1 MSYRNDAAMREQLA
15 QIILANCRI
24 AFRLKEEGRPSASSA
39 VQDVRDRAVLG
50 QSSTDLSGGDRHEK
64 V

>member
-15 QIILANCRI
+15 QIILANCKI
-24 AFRLKEEGRPSASSA
+24 TFRLKDEGRPSDHSA
-39 VQDVRDRAVLG
+39 VQDAPGRDTFTG
-50 QSSTDLSGGDRHEK
+50 LSGEDRHEK

>member
-15 QIILANCRI
+15 QIILANCKI
-24 AFRLKEEGRPSASSA
+24 TFRLKSEADNSP

-50 QSSTDLSGGDRHEK
+50 QSSTDISGGDRHEK

>member
-15 QIILANCRI
+15 QIILANCKI
-24 AFRLKEEGRPSASSA
+24 TFRLKSETDSP
-39 VQDVRDRAVLG
+39 VQDVRDGAVLG
-50 QSSTDLSGGDRHEK
+50 QASTDLSGEDRHEK

>member
-15 QIILANCRI
+15 QIILANCKI
-24 AFRLKEEGRPSASSA
+24 TFRLRSEADNSP
-39 VQDVRDRAVLG
+39 VQDVRDGAVLG
-50 QSSTDLSGGDRHEK
+50 QSSTDISGGDLHEK

>member
-24 AFRLKEEGRPSASSA
+24 TFRLKEEGRPSASSA
-39 VQDVRDRAVLG
+39 VQDAPGRDTFTG
-50 QSSTDLSGGDRHEK
+50 LSGEDRHEK

>member
-15 QIILANCRI
+15 QIILANCKI
-24 AFRLKEEGRPSASSA
+24 TFRLKSEADNSP
-39 VQDVRDRAVLG
+39 VQDVRDRVVLG
-50 QSSTDLSGGDRHEK
+50 QASTDLSGGGLHEK

>member
-1 MSYRNDAAMREQLA
+1 MSYRNDAAMREQ
-15 QIILANCRI
+15 IVRTILANCKI
-24 AFRLKEEGRPSASSA
+24 TFRLKSETDNSP

-50 QSSTDLSGGDRHEK
+50 QASTDISGEDRHEK

>member
-15 QIILANCRI
+15 QIILANCKI
-24 AFRLKEEGRPSASSA
+24 TFRLRSETHNSP

>member
-1 MSYRNDAAMREQLA
+1 MSYRNDAAMREQ
-15 QIILANCRI
+15 IVRTILANCKI
-24 AFRLKEEGRPSASSA
+24 TFRLKSETDSP

>member
-1 MSYRNDAAMREQLA
+1 MSYRNNAAMREQLA

-24 AFRLKEEGRPSASSA
+24 TLKLRDKADNSP

-50 QSSTDLSGGDRHEK
+50 QFPADLSGGDRHEK

>member
-15 QIILANCRI
+15 QIILANCKI
-24 AFRLKEEGRPSASSA
+24 TFRLKSETQNSP
-39 VQDVRDRAVLG
+39 VQDVQDVQDRAVLG
-50 QSSTDLSGGDRHEK
+50 QSSTDLSGGDLHEK

>member
-15 QIILANCRI
+15 QIILANCKVT
-24 AFRLKEEGRPSASSA
+24 LKLKDGAYNSP
-39 VQDVRDRAVLG
+39 VQDARDRAVLG